1 MAEERGQATTA
12 SERLSDGEKFMEDL
26 KNVSEEKNNIRFI
39 SPLKKARRKNR
50 KCPGILFDLFF

>member
-26 KNVSEEKNNIRFI
+26 KNVSEEK
-39 SPLKKARRKNR
+39 KTT
-50 KCPGILFDLFF
+50 FDLFPR